1 MDELPWEKPNNV
13 KLDIIV
19 VDACGCA
26 NSQES
31 FFCEIVRLK
40 TSFNMMC
47 SICTFRT

>member
-31 FFCEIVRLK
+31 FCVKLQD
-40 TSFNMMC
+40 
-47 SICTFRT
+47 